1 MITIDPG
8 QLDDAALETE
18 ICTTFA
24 RRDAESHRL
33 LALIREHDARGT
45 WCGWGIRSC
54 AHWLMW
60 RCGLEAG
67 TAREKVR
74 VARALGALPTFDAM
88 LRTGE
93 LSYSKIRAATRVA
106 TPEKEAE
113 LARLAKITT
122 AAQLESVC
130 RGIRQV
136 EDVRAEETA
145 RDAGDEAP
153 ARPER
158 WVRLKNGESG
168 MMRLE
173 AQLHPD
179 ECAMVMEA
187 IEQARGLQ
195 TAPHEE
201 PAGPFSTL
209 PRKRETDCLSLPP
222 SRRLDRPGLMVC
234 SRWQSDFYPPNRTS
248 WAPRSAVPAAN
259 APLSFSIS
267 PRTSSKSTNA
277 QRSKTAPAFP
287 RKRFVASRATQE
299 SSLFAPMSTATCST
313 WAGKHGR
320 FPRRFVALSPSAT
333 DVVGFQGAP
342 IRVGSTPI
350 TSSIG
355 LTAGKP
361 ASKTS

>member
-1 MITIDPG
+1 MITVDPSK
-8 QLDDAALETE
+8 LDDAALEAE

-93 LSYSKIRAATRVA
+93 LSYSKVRAATRVA

-195 TAPHEE
+195 TARHEE
-201 PAGPFSTL
+201 PAGPGLDASAESAPGEAWERGKPCN
-209 PRKRETDCLSLPP
+209 PRTET
-222 SRRLDRPGLMVC
+222 
-234 SRWQSDFYPPNRTS
+234 SRWDPAGTQSC
-248 WAPRSAVPAAN
+248 PA
-259 APLSFSIS
+259 
-267 PRTSSKSTNA
+267 K
-277 QRSKTAPAFP
+277 
-287 RKRFVASRATQE
+287 
-299 SSLFAPMSTATCST
+299 
-313 WAGKHGR
+313 
-320 FPRRFVALSPSAT
+320 
-333 DVVGFQGAP
+333 
-342 IRVGSTPI
+342 VGSQPEPSVAWFEGDLGCEAYTG
-350 TSSIG
+350 S
-355 LTAGKP
+355 AR
-361 ASKTS
+361 AA